1 MTKVLKIIAA
11 VFGFVVILMVA
22 AAIMIPMFV
31 NPNDFKGEIIGQ
43 VEKTTGRKLELAGDI
58 GLTVFPWLGLELGAT
73 TLGNAPGFGEQPFL
87 RSERVQ
93 VRVKLLPLLQ
103 KRVEMDTVA
112 LEGLELNLARDK
124 SGKSNWDDLLQMG
137 APAQATPPAEAPAGK
152 PDAAAEAAPQP
163 FAALALGGV
172 DLKGGR
178 ITWDDRQQGERYAI
192 KDLNLETGPIA
203 PGEPVAIDL
212 SLAFDAPPRGLTGNL
227 GLEGT
232 VDYDLE
238 GRRYGVKPL
247 DFTAKLKGKSVPGG
261 ALDLKLTA
269 DHVNADLKQDAATVS
284 GLALDAGGA
293 SLSGDI
299 QVQNLTSDKP
309 AATYTLRAKGREL
322 SGLIKAVGEAF
333 NIAGIPKSLTAF
345 SIDMGMSGT
354 AAKIVV
360 EPLKLQAA
368 LQAAGAKG
376 RPLNLDLRSARVDLD
391 LTSKAVAVKA
401 GALKITGDDVVP
413 LLKELGVSNPGLETL
428 AIGLSVDTEF
438 SGTGTKLTLAP
449 FNVKAALAGE
459 TLPNKSAEVTLAT
472 RAEIDLD
479 QQTAALNDLALQGLG
494 LDLRGAAQAE
504 NIQKDPKFAGT
515 LKLKPFDARKLLTQ
529 LGQAVPETTDPKAL
543 TNVGFETA
551 LAGSKNSINLSN
563 LALRLDDTRING
575 TMSAADFS
583 QPAIGFKLDMD
594 GIDAD
599 RYLPRE
605 KAEKAE
611 GDSQKGDK
619 PKSRAKKDRG
629 ARDAAS
635 GTDSG
640 VSVGTLGGLNLK
652 GVLTLGKLKI
662 ANATLTRLSVA
673 VNAKNGDI
681 NLNPIEA
688 DLYQGKIAGSVGL
701 DTRAVQPKLSMNES
715 LTGVQIEPLLKDL
728 SGEAKIAGTANL
740 KAQLN
745 AAGASADAIKRTLS
759 GKAAFQF
766 LDGALIGVNLGQLM
780 RKAQAGF
787 VGKVDENAKTD
798 FSEMGGTLIFD
809 QGVVRNQDL
818 VLKSPFLRIAGQG
831 QADLVSERI
840 DYTLNTTLSAIA
852 EGQDGTELTD
862 IKGITIPIKVS
873 GTFDDPSY
881 APDVAGL
888 AKAKAE
894 KALEKNKEKITEKL
908 KEKLGEDAGGVLGE
922 TLGGLLGGK
931 RPQAQAG
938 DAADQSGETAPA
950 PAEAAPAQDPGDK
963 DVQEKLKDLLRF

>member
-1 MTKVLKIIAA
+1 MTKLLKIIAA

-58 GLTVFPWLGLELGAT
+58 GLTVFPWLGLDLGAI

-93 VRVKLLPLLQ
+93 VRVKLLPLLRKQ
-103 KRVEMDTVA
+103 VEIDTVA
-112 LEGLELNLARDK
+112 IEGLELNLARDK
-124 SGKSNWDDLLQMG
+124 SGKSNWDDLLDKG
-137 APAQATPPAEAPAGK
+137 APAQASPKTPAGK
-152 PDAAAEAAPQP
+152 PDATAEAAPQP
-163 FAALALGGV
+163 FTALALGGV

-178 ITWDDRQQGERYAI
+178 ITWEDRQQGERYTI
-192 KDLNLETGPIA
+192 EGLNLETGAIA
-203 PGEPVAIDL
+203 PGEPVPLDL
-212 SLAFDAPPRGLTGNL
+212 SLAFDAPPQGLAGNL
-227 GLEGT
+227 ALEGT

-238 GRRYGVKPL
+238 GQRYGVKPL

-269 DHVNADLKQDAATVS
+269 DNVNADLKHNAATVS

-309 AATYTLRAKGREL
+309 AVTYTLRAKGREL
-322 SGLIKAVGEAF
+322 SGLIKAAGEAF
-333 NIAGIPKSLTAF
+333 NIAGIPKSLTAL

-354 AAKIVV
+354 AAKVAV

-376 RPLNLDLRSARVDLD
+376 PLNLDLQSARVDLD

-413 LLKELGVSNPGLETL
+413 VLKELGVSNSGLETL
-428 AIGLSVDTEF
+428 AIGLNVDTEF
-438 SGTGTKLTLAP
+438 SGTGTTLTLAP

-479 QQTAALNDLALQGLG
+479 KQTAALNDLTLQGLG

-529 LGQAVPETTDPKAL
+529 LGQAVPETTDPRAL

-551 LAGSKNSINLSN
+551 LAGSKNSFNLSN
-563 LALRLDDTRING
+563 LALRLDDTRIKG
-575 TMSAADFS
+575 TLSVADFS
-583 QPAIGFKLDMD
+583 QPAIGFKLDVD

-599 RYLPRE
+599 RYLPPE
-605 KAEKAE
+605 KAEKAG
-611 GDSQKGDK
+611 GDAQKSDK
-619 PKSRAKKDRG
+619 PKSRAKEDRG
-629 ARDAAS
+629 ARDAA
-635 GTDSG
+635 GGADDG
-640 VSVGTLGGLNLK
+640 VPVGSTAGALDLK
-652 GVLTLGKLKI
+652 GVLTVGKLKI
-662 ANATLTRLSVA
+662 ANATLTHLNVA
-673 VNAKNGDI
+673 VNAKDGDI
-681 NLNPIEA
+681 NLNPIAA

-701 DTRAVQPKLSMNES
+701 DTRAAKPKLSINES

-787 VGKVDENAKTD
+787 IGKVDENAKTD
-798 FSEMGGTLIFD
+798 FSEMAGTLIFD
-809 QGVVRNQDL
+809 QGVVSNQDL
-818 VLKSPFLRIAGQG
+818 VMKSPLLRIAGQG
-831 QADLVSERI
+831 QANLVSERI
-840 DYTLNTTLSAIA
+840 DYTLNTTLSATA
-852 EGQDGTELTD
+852 EGQGGKELTD

-873 GTFDDPSY
+873 GTFDDPSF

-894 KALEKNKEKITEKL
+894 RELEKNKEKISEKL
-908 KEKLGEDAGGVLGE
+908 KEKLGEDAGGVLGK
-922 TLGGLLGGK
+922 TLGGLLGSK
-931 RPQAQAG
+931 KSPPG
-938 DAADQSGETAPA
+938 DAADESGATGPA
-950 PAEAAPAQDPGDK
+950 PAEAAPAQDK
-963 DVQEKLKDLLRF
+963 SNRDVQEKLKDLLRF

>member
-1 MTKVLKIIAA
+1 MTKLLKIIAA
-11 VFGFVVILMVA
+11 VFGFVVLLMVA
-22 AAIMIPMFV
+22 AAIIIPMV
-31 NPNDFKGEIIGQ
+31 INPNDFKGEIIGQ
-43 VEKTTGRKLELAGDI
+43 VEKTTGRKLDLAGDI
-58 GLTVFPWLGLELGAT
+58 GLTVFPRLGLELGAT

-103 KRVEMDTVA
+103 KQVEMDTVG

-124 SGKSNWDDLLQMG
+124 SGRSNWDDLLQKG
-137 APAQATPPAEAPAGK
+137 AQATPPADAPAGK
-152 PDAAAEAAPQP
+152 PNAAAEAAPQP

-172 DLKGGR
+172 ALKGGR
-178 ITWDDRQQGERYAI
+178 ITWDDRQQGERYTI
-192 KDLNLETGPIA
+192 EDLNLETGAIA
-203 PGEPVAIDL
+203 PGEPVPLDL
-212 SLAFDAPPRGLTGNL
+212 SLAFDAPPQGLTGNL
-227 GLEGT
+227 ALEGT

-261 ALDLKLTA
+261 ALDLTLTA
-269 DHVNADLKQDAATVS
+269 DHVNADLEQNAATVS

-299 QVQNLTSDKP
+299 QVQNLTSGKP
-309 AATYTLRAKGREL
+309 AVTYTLRAKGQEL
-322 SGLIKAVGEAF
+322 SGLIKAAGEAF
-333 NIAGIPKSLTAF
+333 NIAGIPKSLTAL
-345 SIDMGMSGT
+345 SIDMGMSGS
-354 AAKIVV
+354 AAKVAV
-360 EPLKLQAA
+360 EPFKLQGT

-376 RPLNLDLRSARVDLD
+376 PLNLDLRSERMDLD

-401 GALKITGDDVVP
+401 GALKISGDDVVP
-413 LLKELGVSNPGLETL
+413 VLKELGVSGPGLETL
-428 AIGLSVDTEF
+428 AIGLNVDTEF

-459 TLPNKSAEVTLAT
+459 TLPNKAAEVTLAT
-472 RAEIDLD
+472 RAEVDLD
-479 QQTAALNDLALQGLG
+479 KQTAALHDLALQGLG

-563 LALRLDDTRING
+563 LALRLDDSRIKG
-575 TMSAADFS
+575 TISVADFS
-583 QPAIGFKLDMD
+583 QPAIGFKLDVD

-605 KAEKAE
+605 KVEKAG
-611 GDSQKGDK
+611 GDARKSQKS
-619 PKSRAKKDRG
+619 PAKKDRG

-635 GTDSG
+635 GTDDDG
-640 VSVGTLGGLNLK
+640 VSVGSTAGGLNLK
-652 GVLTLGKLKI
+652 GVLTVGKLEI

-673 VNAKNGDI
+673 VNAKDGDI
-681 NLNPIEA
+681 NLNPIAA

-701 DTRAVQPKLSMNES
+701 NTRAAKPKLSMNES
-715 LTGVQIEPLLKDL
+715 LTGVQMEPLLKDL

-740 KAQLN
+740 KAQIN
-745 AAGASADAIKRTLS
+745 GAGASADAIKRTLS

-766 LDGALIGVNLGQLM
+766 LDGTLIGVNLGQLM

-798 FSEMGGTLIFD
+798 FSEMAGTLIFD

-818 VLKSPFLRIAGQG
+818 VLKSPLLRIAGQG

-840 DYTLNTTLSAIA
+840 DYTLNTTLSATA
-852 EGQDGTELTD
+852 EGQGGKQLTD
-862 IKGITIPIKVS
+862 LGGITIPIKVS

-881 APDVAGL
+881 TPDVAGL
-888 AKAKAE
+888 ARAKAA

-908 KEKLGEDAGGVLGE
+908 KEKLGKDAGGVLGE

-931 RPQAQAG
+931 KPRAG
-938 DAADQSGETAPA
+938 DAPKENGETAPA
-950 PAEAAPAQDPGDK
+950 PTEAAPARDQSNK

>member
-1 MTKVLKIIAA
+1 MTKLLKIIVA

-103 KRVEMDTVA
+103 KQVEMDTVA

-124 SGKSNWDDLLQMG
+124 SGKSNWDDLLQKG
-137 APAQATPPAEAPAGK
+137 AQATPPADAPAGK

-178 ITWDDRQQGERYAI
+178 ITWDDRQQGERYTI
-192 KDLNLETGPIA
+192 EDLNLETGAIA
-203 PGEPVAIDL
+203 PGEPVPLDL
-212 SLAFDAPPRGLTGNL
+212 SLAFDAPPQGLTGNL
-227 GLEGT
+227 ALEGT

-238 GRRYGVKPL
+238 GQRYGVKPL

-269 DHVNADLKQDAATVS
+269 DNVNADLKQNAATVS

-309 AATYTLRAKGREL
+309 AVTYTLRAKGQEL
-322 SGLIKAVGEAF
+322 SGLIKAAGEAF
-333 NIAGIPKSLTAF
+333 NIAGIPKSLTAL

-354 AAKIVV
+354 AAKVAV

-376 RPLNLDLRSARVDLD
+376 PLNLDLRSERMDLD

-413 LLKELGVSNPGLETL
+413 VLKELGVSNPGLETL
-428 AIGLSVDTEF
+428 AIGLNVDTEF

-479 QQTAALNDLALQGLG
+479 KQTAALNDLALQGLG

-563 LALRLDDTRING
+563 LALRLDDTRIKG
-575 TMSAADFS
+575 TISVADFS
-583 QPAIGFKLDMD
+583 QPAIGFKLDVD

-599 RYLPRE
+599 RYLPPE
-605 KAEKAE
+605 KAEKAG
-611 GDSQKGDK
+611 GDARKSATN
-619 PKSRAKKDRG
+619 SRAKKDRG

-635 GTDSG
+635 GTDDG
-640 VSVGTLGGLNLK
+640 VPVGSTAGALNLK
-652 GVLTLGKLKI
+652 GVLTVGKLKI
-662 ANATLTRLSVA
+662 ANATLTQLSVV
-673 VNAKNGDI
+673 VNAKDGDI
-681 NLNPIEA
+681 NLNPIAA

-701 DTRAVQPKLSMNES
+701 DTRAAKPKLSMNES

-745 AAGASADAIKRTLS
+745 GAGASADAIKRTLS

-798 FSEMGGTLIFD
+798 FSEMAGTLIFD
-809 QGVVRNQDL
+809 QGVIRNQDL
-818 VLKSPFLRIAGQG
+818 VLKSPLLRIAGQG

-840 DYTLNTTLSAIA
+840 DYTLNTTLSATA
-852 EGQDGTELTD
+852 EGQGGKELTD
-862 IKGITIPIKVS
+862 INGITIPIKVS

-888 AKAKAE
+888 AKAKAA

-931 RPQAQAG
+931 KPRAG

>member
-1 MTKVLKIIAA
+1 MTKLLKIIVA
-11 VFGFVVILMVA
+11 VFGFAVVLMVA
-22 AAIMIPMFV
+22 AAIMLPMFV

-43 VEKTTGRKLELAGDI
+43 VEKTTGRKLDLAGDI
-58 GLTVFPWLGLELGAT
+58 GLTVFPWLGLKLGAT

-103 KRVEMDTVA
+103 KQVEMDTIA

-124 SGKSNWDDLLQMG
+124 SGKSNWDDLLQKG
-137 APAQATPPAEAPAGK
+137 APAQASPPAKAPAGK
-152 PDAAAEAAPQP
+152 PDATAEAAPQPQP

-172 DLKGGR
+172 DLKGGH
-178 ITWDDRQQGERYAI
+178 ITWDDRQQGERYTI
-192 KDLNLETGPIA
+192 EDLNLETGAIA
-203 PGEPVAIDL
+203 PSEPIPLDL
-212 SLAFDAPPRGLTGNL
+212 SLAFDAPPQGLTGNL
-227 GLEGT
+227 ALEGT

-238 GRRYGVKPL
+238 GQRYNLKPL

-269 DHVNADLKQDAATVS
+269 DDVNADLKHNAATVS

-293 SLSGDI
+293 SLRGDI

-309 AATYTLRAKGREL
+309 AATYTLRAKGQEI
-322 SGLIKAVGEAF
+322 SGLIKAAGEAF
-333 NIAGIPKSLTAF
+333 NIAGIPKSLTAL

-354 AAKIVV
+354 AAKIAV

-368 LQAAGAKG
+368 LRAAGAKG
-376 RPLNLDLRSARVDLD
+376 PLNLDLQSERVDLD

-413 LLKELGVSNPGLETL
+413 VLKELGVSNPGLETL
-428 AIGLSVDTEF
+428 AIGLNVDTEF

-479 QQTAALNDLALQGLG
+479 KQTAALNDLALQGLG

-551 LAGSKNSINLSN
+551 LAGSKNSISLNN
-563 LALRLDDTRING
+563 LALRLDATRIKG
-575 TMSAADFS
+575 AISVADFS
-583 QPAIGFKLDMD
+583 QPAIGFKLDVD

-599 RYLPRE
+599 RYLPPE
-605 KAEKAE
+605 KAEKAG
-611 GDSQKGDK
+611 GDAPKSD
-619 PKSRAKKDRG
+619 KSRAKKDRG
-629 ARDAAS
+629 VRHAAS
-635 GTDSG
+635 GTNDG
-640 VSVGTLGGLNLK
+640 VPVGSSAVAPNLK
-652 GVLTLGKLKI
+652 GVLTVGKLKI
-662 ANATLTRLSVA
+662 ANATLTQLSVV
-673 VNAKNGDI
+673 VNAKDGDI
-681 NLNPIEA
+681 NLNPIAA
-688 DLYQGKIAGSVGL
+688 DLYQGKIAGSVSL
-701 DTRAVQPKLSMNES
+701 DTRAAKPKLSMNES

-740 KAQLN
+740 KAELS

-798 FSEMGGTLIFD
+798 FSEMAGTLVFD
-809 QGVVRNQDL
+809 QGVIRNQDL
-818 VLKSPFLRIAGQG
+818 VLKSPLLRIAGQG

-840 DYTLNTTLSAIA
+840 DYTLNTTLSATA
-852 EGQDGTELTD
+852 EGRGGKELTD

-881 APDVAGL
+881 APDVAGI

-894 KALEKNKEKITEKL
+894 QALEKNKEKITEKL

-931 RPQAQAG
+931 KPRAG
-938 DAADQSGETAPA
+938 DAAEESGETAPA
-950 PAEAAPAQDPGDK
+950 PAEAAPAQDSSKK

>member
-1 MTKVLKIIAA
+1 MTKLLKIIVA

-31 NPNDFKGEIIGQ
+31 NPNDFKGEIIAQ

-103 KRVEMDTVA
+103 KQVEMDTVA
-112 LEGLELNLARDK
+112 LEGVELNLARDK
-124 SGKSNWDDLLQMG
+124 SGKSNWDDLLQKS
-137 APAQATPPAEAPAGK
+137 APAQATPPADAPAGK
-152 PDAAAEAAPQP
+152 PDAAAEDAPQP

-172 DLKGGR
+172 NLKGGR
-178 ITWDDRQQGERYAI
+178 ITWDDRQQGERYTI
-192 KDLNLETGPIA
+192 EDLNLETGAIA
-203 PGEPVAIDL
+203 PGEPVPLDL
-212 SLAFDAPPRGLTGNL
+212 SLAFDAPPQGLTGNL
-227 GLEGT
+227 ALEGT

-238 GRRYGVKPL
+238 GRRYGVKSL

-261 ALDLKLTA
+261 ALDLMLTA
-269 DHVNADLKQDAATVS
+269 DNVNADLKQDAATVS

-309 AATYTLRAKGREL
+309 AAIYTLRAKGREL
-322 SGLIKAVGEAF
+322 SGLIKAAGEAF
-333 NIAGIPKSLTAF
+333 NIAGIPRSLTAL

-354 AAKIVV
+354 AAKVAV

-376 RPLNLDLRSARVDLD
+376 PLNLDLQSARVDLD

-413 LLKELGVSNPGLETL
+413 VLKELGVSNPGLEKL
-428 AIGLSVDTEF
+428 AIGLNVDTEF

-479 QQTAALNDLALQGLG
+479 KQTAALNDLVLQGLG

-563 LALRLDDTRING
+563 LALRLDDTRIKG
-575 TMSAADFS
+575 TLSVADFS
-583 QPAIGFKLDMD
+583 QPAIGFKLDVD

-599 RYLPRE
+599 RYLPPE
-605 KAEKAE
+605 KAEKAG
-611 GDSQKGDK
+611 GDARKSDK
-619 PKSRAKKDRG
+619 PKSSAKKDRG

-635 GTDSG
+635 GTDDG
-640 VSVGTLGGLNLK
+640 VPVRQHRGRVK
-652 GVLTLGKLKI
+652 
-662 ANATLTRLSVA
+662 
-673 VNAKNGDI
+673 
-681 NLNPIEA
+681 P
-688 DLYQGKIAGSVGL
+688 QG
-701 DTRAVQPKLSMNES
+701 RAH
-715 LTGVQIEPLLKDL
+715 
-728 SGEAKIAGTANL
+728 
-740 KAQLN
+740 
-745 AAGASADAIKRTLS
+745 R
-759 GKAAFQF
+759 
-766 LDGALIGVNLGQLM
+766 
-780 RKAQAGF
+780 
-787 VGKVDENAKTD
+787 
-798 FSEMGGTLIFD
+798 
-809 QGVVRNQDL
+809 
-818 VLKSPFLRIAGQG
+818 G
-831 QADLVSERI
+831 QA
-840 DYTLNTTLSAIA
+840 
-852 EGQDGTELTD
+852 QDR
-862 IKGITIPIKVS
+862 KRHA
-873 GTFDDPSY
+873 DP
-881 APDVAGL
+881 A
-888 AKAKAE
+888 
-894 KALEKNKEKITEKL
+894 
-908 KEKLGEDAGGVLGE
+908 
-922 TLGGLLGGK
+922 
-931 RPQAQAG
+931 
-938 DAADQSGETAPA
+938 
-950 PAEAAPAQDPGDK
+950 
-963 DVQEKLKDLLRF
+963 

>member
-1 MTKVLKIIAA
+1 MTKLLRIIAA
-11 VFGFVVILMVA
+11 VFGFVVLLIIA
-22 AAIMIPMFV
+22 AAIMIPMV
-31 NPNDFKGEIIGQ
+31 INPNDFKGEIIGQ
-43 VEKTTGRKLELAGDI
+43 VEKTTGRKLDLAGDI

-93 VRVKLLPLLQ
+93 MRVKLLPLLQ
-103 KRVEMDTVA
+103 KQVEMDTVA

-124 SGKSNWDDLLQMG
+124 SGKSNWDDLLQKG
-137 APAQATPPAEAPAGK
+137 AQATPPADAPVGK
-152 PDAAAEAAPQP
+152 PAAAAEAAPQP
-163 FAALALGGV
+163 LAALALGGV

-178 ITWDDRQQGERYAI
+178 ITWDDRQQGERYTI
-192 KDLNLETGPIA
+192 EDLTLKTGAIA
-203 PGEPVAIDL
+203 PGEPVPLDL
-212 SLAFDAPPRGLTGNL
+212 SLAFDAPQGLTGNL
-227 GLEGT
+227 ALEGT

-261 ALDLKLTA
+261 ALDLRLTA
-269 DHVNADLKQDAATVS
+269 DNVSADLEQNAATVS

-293 SLSGDI
+293 SLGGDI
-299 QVQNLTSDKP
+299 QAQHLTSDNP
-309 AATYTLRAKGREL
+309 AVTYTLRAKGQEL
-322 SGLIKAVGEAF
+322 SGLIKAAGEAF
-333 NIAGIPKSLTAF
+333 NIAGIPKSLTAL

-354 AAKIVV
+354 AAKVAV
-360 EPLKLQAA
+360 EPLRVQAA

-376 RPLNLDLRSARVDLD
+376 PLNLDLQSARMDLD

-413 LLKELGVSNPGLETL
+413 VLKELGVSGSGLETL
-428 AIGLSVDTEF
+428 AIGLNVDTEF

-449 FNVKAALAGE
+449 FNVKAALAGKS
-459 TLPNKSAEVTLAT
+459 LPNKAAEVTLAT

-479 QQTAALNDLALQGLG
+479 KQTAALNDLVLQGLG
-494 LDLRGAAQAE
+494 LDVRGAAQAE

-529 LGQAVPETTDPKAL
+529 LGQAVPETTDPNAL
-543 TNVGFETA
+543 TTVGFETA
-551 LAGSKNSINLSN
+551 LAGSKNSINLRN
-563 LALRLDDTRING
+563 LALRLDETRIKG
-575 TMSAADFS
+575 TISVADFS
-583 QPAIGFKLDMD
+583 QPAIGFKLDVD

-605 KAEKAE
+605 KAEKAG
-611 GDSQKGDK
+611 GDARKSDK
-619 PKSRAKKDRG
+619 PKSRAKKGR

-635 GTDSG
+635 GTDDG
-640 VSVGTLGGLNLK
+640 VPVGSTAGALNLK
-652 GVLTLGKLKI
+652 GVLTVGKLKI
-662 ANATLTRLSVA
+662 ANATLTQLSVA
-673 VNAKNGDI
+673 VNAKDGDI
-681 NLNPIEA
+681 NLNPIAA
-688 DLYQGKIAGSVGL
+688 DLYQGQFAGSVGL
-701 DTRAVQPKLSMNES
+701 DTRAAKPKLSMNES
-715 LTGVQIEPLLKDL
+715 LTAVQIEPLLKDL
-728 SGEAKIAGTANL
+728 SGEAKLAGTANL

-745 AAGASADAIKRTLS
+745 GAGASADAIKRTLS

-766 LDGALIGVNLGQLM
+766 LDGALIGVNLGQLT

-787 VGKVDENAKTD
+787 VGKVDEKAKTD
-798 FSEMGGTLIFD
+798 FSEMAGTLIFD

-818 VLKSPFLRIAGQG
+818 VLKSPLLRIAGKG

-840 DYTLNTTLSAIA
+840 DYTLNTTLSATA
-852 EGQDGTELTD
+852 EDLG
-862 IKGITIPIKVS
+862 GITIPIKVS

-881 APDVAGL
+881 TPDVAGL
-888 AKAKAE
+888 ARVKAA

-931 RPQAQAG
+931 KPRAG
-938 DAADQSGETAPA
+938 DAADQSGETVPA
-950 PAEAAPAQDPGDK
+950 PAEAAPAQDKSNK